1 MNQRID
7 NAMIKI
13 LTQVMLIVLIVL
25 FLTQIVSMNVII
37 MYSLGLDEC
46 WFEYGLSQKQ
56 AGTLLLCGK
65 VLMH

>member
-46 WFEYGLSQKQ
+46 WLEYGLSPKQ

>member
-1 MNQRID
+1 
-7 NAMIKI
+7 
-13 LTQVMLIVLIVL
+13 LIVL